1 MAPCKQ
7 RRIMA
12 KFTVEAFVEKAK
24 NSHGNRY
31 DYSKVTTRD
40 EKGRVTIV
48 CNVGKFLLTL

>member
-1 MAPCKQ
+1 
-7 RRIMA
+7 MA
-12 KFTVEAFVEKAK
+12 KFTVAAFVEKAK